1 MHFTLSIITYKL
13 FQPYDYC
20 MNTNYYCNQMQ
31 TLNIHIYI
39 CIYMYMCIYIYIYIY
54 IFVYYLSA
62 SSLCCSMQ
70 DLFVSCTIFLV
81 VHGLSNCSAQAQ
93 LPHDMWDL
101 ISPTSDQTHVLYIA
115 RWILNNWTTK
125 EVENVDF
132 LLLLLYIYCHIGKI
146 FSVSKY
152 TPSLQQC

>member
-31 TLNIHIYI
+31 TLNIQIYTYI
-39 CIYMYMCIYIYIYIY
+39 CIYIYIYIY
-54 IFVYYLSA
+54 LFIIWLHQVFVAVCRIF
-62 SSLCCSMQ
+62 
-70 DLFVSCTIFLV
+70 FVSFTIFLV

-101 ISPTSDQTHVLYIA
+101 ISPTSDQTYVLYIA

-132 LLLLLYIYCHIGKI
+132 LLLLLYVYCHIGKI